1 MGEQEDAL
9 TSQILA
15 DARRRADRVRQRA
28 EREAHA
34 VLEEARREAREA
46 VEQAVARA
54 TRRAARQEHV
64 GGARLEQQV
73 AALRLQRQKE
83 ALDRVRAEARE
94 ALARLAD
101 TEQGRDVLAELAV
114 LAVEAMSG
122 DRFELVLRPRDRER
136 WGQDLAR
143 AVAAA
148 VGERTGRQVQVVP
161 ADDTVDARG
170 GLIVRGAGGREVADQ
185 TFEAR
190 MDRLWEQIQCR
201 VAPLVADVPEDQG

>member
-9 TSQILA
+9 TSQIL
-15 DARRRADRVRQRA
+15 RQRA

-46 VEQAVARA
+46 VELAVERA
-54 TRRAARQEHV
+54 TQRAARQEHV
-64 GGARLEQQV
+64 GGARLDQQV

-101 TEQGRDVLAELAV
+101 TEQGRGVLAELAV

-161 ADDTVDARG
+161 ADETVDARG

>member
-9 TSQILA
+9 TRQILA
-15 DARRRADRVRQRA
+15 DAGRRADRVRQRA
-28 EREAHA
+28 EREAHS

-46 VEQAVARA
+46 VEQAVEQA

-83 ALDRVRAEARE
+83 ALDRVRTEARE

-136 WGQDLAR
+136 WGEDLAR

-148 VGERTGRQVQVVP
+148 VGERTGRQVQVAP
-161 ADDTVDARG
+161 ADETVDARG

-190 MDRLWEQIQCR
+190 MDRLWEQVQCR